1 MSRASVVPAAST
13 GHVYRSSEDRNVG
26 RCIVLEQPGQSIS
39 SAPVETSVGAEGAS
53 SGAEGARAAI
63 SNAPAEPRWLDVANV
78 GRCGVFMA
86 RPSQLIELISAWN
99 VEAVNIYSVEL
110 RND

>member
-1 MSRASVVPAAST
+1 M
-13 GHVYRSSEDRNVG
+13 
-26 RCIVLEQPGQSIS
+26 EQPGQSIS

-78 GRCGVFMA
+78 GRCGVFAA
-86 RPSQLIELISAWN
+86 RPSQLIELLSAWN
-99 VEAVNIYSVEL
+99 VDAVNIYSVEVCVHVSVAVL
-110 RND
+110 LKFFIAPVSLALPYRFCFG